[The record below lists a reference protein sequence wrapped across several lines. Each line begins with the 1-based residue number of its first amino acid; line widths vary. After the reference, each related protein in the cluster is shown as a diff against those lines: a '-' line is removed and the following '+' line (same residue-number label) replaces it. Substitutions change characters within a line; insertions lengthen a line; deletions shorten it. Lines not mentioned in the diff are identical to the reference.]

1 MPKQLRVGIAGIRH
15 SHTPTLVRQWGE
27 IEDAEVVAA
36 ADSFPS
42 ARALA
47 SDAWGIPAIYE
58 TWDAMFEAEELDVV
72 TSTLPNTQHA
82 DIVEACAERG
92 LPVLIEKPM
101 ASSLADADRMV
112 QAAEAAGIPALINW
126 PTLGQTAFE
135 TGAKLVADG
144 AIGTPRQYVFRG
156 GNPIATR
163 KAEQP
168 DWFQWLFDA
177 AQGGG
182 SWIDYA
188 GYGAAPCL
196 LWMGRPRRL
205 VARDA
210 SVTERNARADE
221 SAAAVLEFPRGLG
234 TIQTS
239 HVQVGYPGP
248 QGTMLHIEVSG
259 ETGVLVMTPGGDG
272 VELRIYDGDSRRAGE
287 VIETPPAASE
297 RRSGVA
303 YFAHCVREGL
313 PIEGRGSFRFN
324 REVVAII
331 DAGVRALT
339 TGASVA
345 VPPAL
350 DG

>member
-1 MPKQLRVGIAGIRH
+1 MPQRLRVGIAGVRH
-15 SHTPTLVRQWGE
+15 SHTPTLVRQWRE
-27 IEDAEVVAA
+27 VEDAEVVAA
-36 ADSFPS
+36 ADTLPS

-47 SDAWGIPAIYE
+47 GDTWGIPSIYE
-58 TWDAMFEAEELDVV
+58 TWDAMFEAEDLDVV

-82 DIVEACAERG
+82 DIVDACAARG

-101 ASSLADADRMV
+101 ASALADADRMV
-112 QAAEAAGIPALINW
+112 KAAEAAGIPALINW

-135 TGAKLVADG
+135 TGAKLVAQG
-144 AIGTPRQYVFRG
+144 AIGTPRQFVFRG

-177 AQGGG
+177 SQGGG
-182 SWIDYA
+182 SWIDYG

-205 VARDA
+205 AARGA

-221 SAAAVLEFPRGLG
+221 TAAAVLEFARGLG

-248 QGTMLHIEVSG
+248 QGTMLHIEVGG

-272 VELRIYDGDSRRAGE
+272 AELRIYDGGERREGE
-287 VIETPPAASE
+287 LIETPPAPPE

-303 YFAHCVREGL
+303 YFAHAVREGL

-339 TGASVA
+339 SGASVA

>member
-1 MPKQLRVGIAGIRH
+1 MSKHLRVGIAGIRH
-15 SHTPTLVRQWGE
+15 SHTPTLVRQWRE
-27 IEDAEVVAA
+27 LENAEVVAA
-36 ADSFPS
+36 ADTFPS
-42 ARALA
+42 ARTLA
-47 SDAWGIPAIYE
+47 RDIWGIPAIYE
-58 TWDAMFEAEELDVV
+58 TWDAMFEAENLDVV

-82 DIVEACAERG
+82 DIVEACAARG

-135 TGAKLVADG
+135 TGAQLVADG
-144 AIGTPRQYVFRG
+144 AIGRPRQYVFRG

-205 VARDA
+205 AARGA

-221 SAAAVLEFPRGLG
+221 SAAAVLEFDRGLG
-234 TIQTS
+234 VIQTS
-239 HVQVGYPGP
+239 HVQIGYPGA
-248 QGTMLHIEVSG
+248 QGQMLHIEVSG
-259 ETGVLVMTPGGDG
+259 ETGVLALMHTPNGL
-272 VELRIYDGDSRRAGE
+272 ELRIFDHGDRLDGEA
-287 VIETPPAASE
+287 IETPPPSPE

-303 YFAHCVREGL
+303 YFAHSIREGRS
-313 PIEGRGSFRFN
+313 IEGRGSFRFN

-339 TGASVA
+339 SGASVA